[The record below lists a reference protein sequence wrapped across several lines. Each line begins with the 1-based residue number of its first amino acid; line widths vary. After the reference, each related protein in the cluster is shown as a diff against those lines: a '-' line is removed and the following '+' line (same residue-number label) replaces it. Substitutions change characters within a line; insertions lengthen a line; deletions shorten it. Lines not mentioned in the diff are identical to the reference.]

1 MQTRDGVNVGGY
13 FGARE
18 YDITPE
24 LVRHYCESVAEDEST
39 FGAVTPD
46 GARIA
51 PPLVLHSDVYE
62 NLGWYLPN
70 IYGNLHARQE
80 WQFFA
85 PITVG
90 EHVRTRSTVVDR
102 YIRRDREYIVN
113 EVDYAAD
120 DGRLLMRGR
129 THQSFLTGER
139 RQDVVVDK
147 SREKRSD
154 RRFEV
159 DETGALETIEGDEK
173 IITIEMCQKFSGPRK
188 NYHNDVEE
196 AKKLGFPD
204 IVVQGMMPLCFVAD
218 MLAKRFG
225 EGLYA
230 GGRMDI
236 RLVNVL
242 WKADRVRCR
251 GIVEELTPE
260 GGRQRALMQVW
271 CEKEDG
277 TKVVIGS
284 ASALVP

>member
-113 EVDYAAD
+113 EVDYAGG

-129 THQSFLTGER
+129 THQSFLTGEQ

-147 SREKRSD
+147 SREQRSD